1 MGQSHSPSKEEL
13 RALLE
18 ESYRR
23 TEQEIQRAEIEKQR
37 AEIEK
42 QRAETLRQH
51 ADEVEER
58 YQKTTFAEYLQA
70 CHQFISKPIS
80 IQTDNKSTTKGS
92 ITNPTGRICPTYL
105 QAWDFRSA
113 QQSLFD
119 EVYEIFHSPPGSPR
133 RVFSNVPYIEGIGK
147 EACDKPL
154 ASENDLRRHQE
165 TEVENRVKEVVGQ
178 LVQLPAAQS
187 DLKLG
192 QGIFFENHTN
202 TITEEP
208 GQVEPAAKQSLS
220 TDQNCVYME
229 NDNDRRLLYIIEYKA
244 AHKLPDAFLR
254 AGLQSMN
261 ILKEVVHKVEIS
273 TDPEERLLERSMFL
287 SCAAITQTFD
297 YMIKGGLEYGCLTNG
312 RMKVMLRVPED
323 DPSTLH
329 YCLLEPSRDAEPY
342 TNDGLGF
349 RFPYTAVGCQLGLTL
364 LACQSGQRSQPW
376 RNDAMKWLH
385 RWDIDFE
392 TMLKSIPR
400 DDRHRSPRDSSYRG
414 PKYPINPR
422 SPYLIRQL
430 RSKPKDTD
438 STWFYHRDSSPD
450 PSGDSD
456 TGQAHLSPSPS
467 QQRTKRQRKSGP
479 QRHTSN
485 KSGQSSGQ
493 KRAPNPDYCTQ
504 ACLRG
509 LSLQSDLDS
518 KCPNMSSHRKHSSDG
533 RHPLSR
539 LDLVKLVSKQLN
551 KDPAHCC
558 RPLGEGGLHGSIF
571 AITLDMYGYTFI
583 GKGTE
588 YNSLYEG
595 NIYQI
600 LQHLQGSAVPV
611 YLGDI
616 YLRDNVY
623 FLDPFRVIIHMSL
636 MAWAGKDLEGE
647 RYWNLGA
654 EIQRTQIEVQ
664 EAGIEH
670 LDVRCENLLWNEEV
684 KRVMLI
690 DFGRANILRKRKDPD
705 LSNISPNPKRRA
717 SKRIDQNRTSSMD

>member
-1 MGQSHSPSKEEL
+1 MEQSHSPSKEEL

-23 TEQEIQRAEIEKQR
+23 TEQE
-37 AEIEK
+37 K
-42 QRAETLRQH
+42 QRAETEKLR
-51 ADEVEER
+51 AKEVEER

-70 CHQFISKPIS
+70 CHQFISKPLS

-92 ITNPTGRICPTYL
+92 ITDPTGRLCPTYL

-113 QQSLFD
+113 QQSFFD
-119 EVYEIFHSPPGSPR
+119 EVYKIFHSSPGSPK

-147 EACDKPL
+147 EACDRPL

-192 QGIFFENHTN
+192 HGISFENHTN

-208 GQVEPAAKQSLS
+208 GQVEPVARQSLS

-229 NDNDRRLLYIIEYKA
+229 NDNERRLLYIIEYKA
-244 AHKLPDAFLR
+244 AHKVSDAFLR
-254 AGLQSMN
+254 AGLRSMN
-261 ILKEVVHKVEIS
+261 MLKEVVHKVKIS
-273 TDPEERLLERSMFL
+273 TDREEKLLEDSKFL

-323 DPSTLH
+323 DPSILH
-329 YCLLEPSRDAEPY
+329 YCLLEPSKDAEPDAD
-342 TNDGLGF
+342 DGLGF

-364 LACQSGQRSQPW
+364 LACQSGQRCQSW
-376 RNDAMKWLH
+376 RNEAMNRLH

-392 TMLKSIPR
+392 TVFKSIPR
-400 DDRHRSPRDSSYRG
+400 EDRRKSPRDSSYRG

-422 SPYLIRQL
+422 SPYLKRQL
-430 RSKPKDTD
+430 RSKPKDSD
-438 STWFYHRDSSPD
+438 STWFYHRDPSPD

-467 QQRTKRQRKSGP
+467 QQRTKRQRKSAP
-479 QRHTSN
+479 QRRTSN

-493 KRAPNPDYCTQ
+493 KRAPNPEYCTQ

-509 LSLQSDLDS
+509 LCLRLDLDS
-518 KCPNMSSHRKHSSDG
+518 KCPNMLSHREHSSDG

-551 KDPAHCC
+551 KDPDHCC
-558 RPLGEGGLHGSIF
+558 RPLGEGGLHGFIF

-616 YLRDNVY
+616 YLRDKAY

-636 MAWAGKDLEGE
+636 MAWAGEDLEGE
-647 RYWNLGA
+647 RYLNLSA
-654 EIQRTQIEVQ
+654 EIQRTRTEVQ

-670 LDVRCENLLWNEEV
+670 LDVCRENLLWNEEM

-690 DFGRANILRKRKDPD
+690 DFGQVNILRKRKDPA
-705 LSNISPNPKRRA
+705 LSNASPRPKRRA
-717 SKRIDQNRTSSMD
+717 SKRINQNRTSVME

>member
-1 MGQSHSPSKEEL
+1 M
-13 RALLE
+13 
-18 ESYRR
+18 
-23 TEQEIQRAEIEKQR
+23 
-37 AEIEK
+37 
-42 QRAETLRQH
+42 
-51 ADEVEER
+51 
-58 YQKTTFAEYLQA
+58 
-70 CHQFISKPIS
+70 
-80 IQTDNKSTTKGS
+80 
-92 ITNPTGRICPTYL
+92 
-105 QAWDFRSA
+105 
-113 QQSLFD
+113 
-119 EVYEIFHSPPGSPR
+119 
-133 RVFSNVPYIEGIGK
+133 PYIEGIGK

-192 QGIFFENHTN
+192 QGISFENHTN

-208 GQVEPAAKQSLS
+208 GQVEPVPRQSLS

-229 NDNDRRLLYIIEYKA
+229 NDNERRLLYIIEYKA
-244 AHKLPDAFLR
+244 AHKLSDAFLR
-254 AGLQSMN
+254 AGLRSMN
-261 ILKEVVHKVEIS
+261 MLKEVVHKVKIS
-273 TDPEERLLERSMFL
+273 TDPEEKLLENSKYL

-329 YCLLEPSRDAEPY
+329 YCLVEPSKDAEP
-342 TNDGLGF
+342 DADDDLGF
-349 RFPYTAVGCQLGLTL
+349 RFPYTAVGYQLGLTL
-364 LACQSGQRSQPW
+364 LACQSGQRSQSW
-376 RNDAMKWLH
+376 RNDAMERLP
-385 RWDIDFE
+385 RWDIDFG
-392 TMLKSIPR
+392 TVLKSILR
-400 DDRHRSPRDSSYRG
+400 EDRRKSPRDSSYRG
-414 PKYPINPR
+414 PTYPINPR
-422 SPYLIRQL
+422 SPYLMRQL

-438 STWFYHRDSSPD
+438 STWFYHRDPSPGL
-450 PSGDSD
+450 SADSD
-456 TGQAHLSPSPS
+456 TGQTHLSPSPS
-467 QQRTKRQRKSGP
+467 QQRTKRQRRSAP
-479 QRHTSN
+479 QRRTSTSN
-485 KSGQSSGQ
+485 KSGQSSSQ
-493 KRAPNPDYCTQ
+493 KRAPNPEYCTQ
-504 ACLRG
+504 TCLRG
-509 LSLQSDLDS
+509 LCLQSDLDS
-518 KCPNMSSHRKHSSDG
+518 KCPNMSLHRKHSSDG

-539 LDLVKLVSKQLN
+539 LDLVKLVSNQLN
-551 KDPAHCC
+551 KDPDHCC
-558 RPLGEGGLHGSIF
+558 RPLGEGGLHGFIF

-636 MAWAGKDLEGE
+636 MAWAGEDLEGE
-647 RYWNLGA
+647 RYSTLSA
-654 EIQRTQIEVQ
+654 EIQRTQTEVQ

-670 LDVRCENLLWNEEV
+670 LDVRCENLLWNEEM

-690 DFGRANILRKRKDPD
+690 DFGRVNILRKRKDPD
-705 LSNISPNPKRRA
+705 LSSVSQNSKKRA
-717 SKRIDQNRTSSMD
+717 FKRINQDGVSVME